1 LIVKKGNSQDFEQGT
16 WAHPLLALN
25 FGRWISPEFAI
36 WCDKHIRTLLETGS
50 VSLIP
55 QEKQPL
61 MRLTTQLIALE
72 TARIVDEIYRM
83 LSKTQPRTAQV
94 LIDSAIS
101 GLMPNQHLL
110 EAERLKGVVELVE
123 QMGYRINIKN
133 RGQLGKFV
141 KKDHRDLAIEE
152 TRLVNG
158 TFRPVACYPEHN
170 EEVRKTIRL
179 FFENNH

>member
-1 LIVKKGNSQDFEQGT
+1 MPTQN
-16 WAHPLLALN
+16 
-25 FGRWISPEFAI
+25 
-36 WCDKHIRTLLETGS
+36 LLET
-50 VSLIP
+50 
-55 QEKQPL
+55 
-61 MRLTTQLIALE
+61 
-72 TARIVDEIYRM
+72 
-83 LSKTQPRTAQV
+83 
-94 LIDSAIS
+94 
-101 GLMPNQHLL
+101 
-110 EAERLKGVVELVE
+110 ERLKGVVELAE
-123 QMGYRINIKN
+123 EMGYLVNLKN